1 MYISHKC
8 IDPNNSNFG
17 FPMVNWSG
25 LRSNACYLS
34 TILRYLKPH
43 RFACVGRIH
52 NLYSGKPMCPLVNCF
67 PYGLYL
73 CIVKYC
79 KVSYNHIA
87 SVRMIYNS
95 YLEMLKS
102 LSSCCSLWLK
112 SKPDY
117 LQNLVVIRL
126 ILVLAFRQSNQY
138 LLIQQQH
145 ECCEFRR
152 PWNCLL
158 YAGAFK
164 AFNVWIQW
172 QLLAK

>member
-1 MYISHKC
+1 
-8 IDPNNSNFG
+8 
-17 FPMVNWSG
+17 
-25 LRSNACYLS
+25 
-34 TILRYLKPH
+34 
-43 RFACVGRIH
+43 
-52 NLYSGKPMCPLVNCF
+52 MCPLVNCF

-117 LQNLVVIRL
+117 L
-126 ILVLAFRQSNQY
+126 
-138 LLIQQQH
+138 
-145 ECCEFRR
+145 
-152 PWNCLL
+152 
-158 YAGAFK
+158 
-164 AFNVWIQW
+164 
-172 QLLAK
+172 